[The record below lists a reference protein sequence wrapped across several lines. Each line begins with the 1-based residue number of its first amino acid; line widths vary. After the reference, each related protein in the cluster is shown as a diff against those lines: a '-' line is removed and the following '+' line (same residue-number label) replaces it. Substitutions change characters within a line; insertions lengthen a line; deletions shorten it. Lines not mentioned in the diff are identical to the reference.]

1 MNSFDKEKCVCSKCS
16 NEYLFDIVG
25 KYKNVIFNVELG
37 ADEITVYYILKC
49 PGCAGITFKYKN
61 VLSFNNDSIEED
73 EIMLIEY
80 YPKYRHEFS
89 SDIFLSDKS
98 LKKDKNFI
106 VLMNLIREIRLAIDN
121 EQYML
126 AAMGQ
131 RSLIDV
137 VCKILLGDNDNNFIK
152 NIQACVDLGFISKK
166 HYEIL
171 SPVLDFGHSAVH
183 RGLIPEKYDVLMTMR
198 IILNMI
204 DTYLVHI
211 NHIQR
216 LKDKL
221 PSRKRP
227 KKENPPSQ

>member
-1 MNSFDKEKCVCSKCS
+1 MNNKEECICSKCN
-16 NEYLFDIVG
+16 NEYLCDVVG

-37 ADEITVYYILKC
+37 ANDIAVYYILKC
-49 PGCAGITFKYKN
+49 PGCAGITFKYKQL
-61 VLSFNNDSIEED
+61 LSFDNDYAEDD
-73 EIMLIEY
+73 EISHIEY
-80 YPKYRHEFS
+80 YPKYKHQFS
-89 SDIFLSDKS
+89 SDIFLSNRS
-98 LKKDKNFI
+98 VHKDKNFK
-106 VLMNLIREIRLAIDN
+106 VLMNLIREIRSAIDN

-137 VCKILLGDNDNNFIK
+137 VCKMLLGDNDNNFIK
-152 NIQACVDLGFISKK
+152 NIQACVDAGFISKK

-221 PSRKRP
+221 PGRKRA
-227 KKENPPSQ
+227 KKENPPPS

>member
-1 MNSFDKEKCVCSKCS
+1 MNSTS
-16 NEYLFDIVG
+16 N
-25 KYKNVIFNVELG
+25 
-37 ADEITVYYILKC
+37 DEE
-49 PGCAGITFKYKN
+49 P
-61 VLSFNNDSIEED
+61 
-73 EIMLIEY
+73 
-80 YPKYRHEFS
+80 
-89 SDIFLSDKS
+89 
-98 LKKDKNFI
+98 
-106 VLMNLIREIRLAIDN
+106 
-121 EQYML
+121 
-126 AAMGQ
+126 
-131 RSLIDV
+131 IDV